1 MYHLIQFIVD
11 KVYYIC
17 RDSHIKKIKSG
28 RCLARWCDG
37 HYYKSNLIFSSESFH
52 IIHSFYVN
60 LENNFPLVSLRRL
73 NEPMPGGYPISDSTT
88 SNSDDSNDRNYELSA
103 GSESDESCITPF
115 PMQLKD
121 LPSPVPLPSSISD
134 IELENLS
141 VPEQANNQSF
151 IINISA
157 DHMQIDNVQLSSNKS
172 KQYFCVFC
180 NKLVTKFARHIQTV
194 HHNETQIQ
202 HIFGLPKGKFISYSM
217 YFTKISKW
225 FFSK

>member
-1 MYHLIQFIVD
+1 MD

-28 RCLARWCDG
+28 RWLARWCDG

-60 LENNFPLVSLRRL
+60 LENNFPLVFLRRI
-73 NEPMPGGYPISDSTT
+73 NESMPGGCPSSDPTASK
-88 SNSDDSNDRNYELSA
+88 SDDCNDPSYELSA
-103 GSESDESCITPF
+103 GSESDESYITPF

-121 LPSPVPLPSSISD
+121 LHSPVPLHFSD
-134 IELENLS
+134 IELENVA

-151 IINISA
+151 IINLSA

-194 HHNETQIQ
+194 HHNETHIQ
-202 HIFGLPKGKFISYSM
+202 HIFGYPKGKFISYSM
-217 YFTKISKW
+217 YFSKISKW
-225 FFSK
+225 CFSK